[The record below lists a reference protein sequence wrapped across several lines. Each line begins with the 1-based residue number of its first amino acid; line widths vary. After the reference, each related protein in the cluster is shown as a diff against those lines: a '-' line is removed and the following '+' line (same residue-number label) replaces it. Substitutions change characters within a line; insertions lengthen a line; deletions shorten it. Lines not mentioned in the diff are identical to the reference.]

1 MKNELNIF
9 CNNNI
14 KNFLHPLLSEYEL
27 TFMKL
32 DVTKDNKQATQ
43 ANIIIIN
50 NKNDSN
56 LIDYSKLND
65 NYLIISN
72 LKNLNLSFKNKSYIL
87 NTPLSISS
95 LKNKIENFV
104 LNLKIKFQDI
114 SIYNE
119 KLINHDNN
127 KFCYLTKI
135 ESEILIYLVKKKETS
150 KDFIKEN
157 ILNIKSNVDTNSLE
171 SHLTRIRKK
180 MNRVKTKVKIHT
192 KNEKLYINA

>member
-9 CNNNI
+9 CNDNI

-56 LIDYSKLND
+56 LIDYSKLKD
-65 NYLIISN
+65 NYLIIST
-72 LKNLNLSFKNKSYIL
+72 LKNLNLSSKNKSYIL
-87 NTPLSISS
+87 NSPLSINR
-95 LKNKIENFV
+95 LKNRIENFV
-104 LNLKIKFQDI
+104 LNLKIKYQDI
-114 SIYNE
+114 HIYNE
-119 KLINHDNN
+119 KLINLDNN

-135 ESEILIYLVKKKETS
+135 ESEILIYLIKKRETS

-180 MNRVKTKVKIHT
+180 MNTVKTKVKIQT
-192 KNEKLYINA
+192 KKEKLYINV

>member
-9 CNNNI
+9 CNDNI
-14 KNFLHPLLSEYEL
+14 KNFLKPLLSEYEL

-32 DVTKDNKQATQ
+32 DVNKDNKQASQ

-50 NKNDSN
+50 NNNDRN

-72 LKNLNLSFKNKSYIL
+72 LKNLNISFKNKSYIL
-87 NTPLSISS
+87 NSPLPINR

-104 LNLKIKFQDI
+104 LNLKIKFRDL

-119 KLINHDNN
+119 KLINLDNN

-135 ESEILIYLVKKKETS
+135 ESEILIYLIRKKQTS

-180 MNRVKTKVKIHT
+180 MNTVKTKVKIQT
-192 KNEKLYINA
+192 KKEKLYINF

>member
-9 CNNNI
+9 CNDNI
-14 KNFLHPLLSEYEL
+14 KNFLKPLLSEYEL

-32 DVTKDNKQATQ
+32 DVTKDNKQASQ

-50 NKNDSN
+50 NNNDSN

-72 LKNLNLSFKNKSYIL
+72 LKNLNISFKNKSYIL
-87 NTPLSISS
+87 NSPLPINR

-104 LNLKIKFQDI
+104 LNLKIKFRDL

-119 KLINHDNN
+119 KLINLDNN

-135 ESEILIYLVKKKETS
+135 ESEILIYLIRKKQTS

-180 MNRVKTKVKIHT
+180 MNTVKTKVKIQT
-192 KNEKLYINA
+192 KNEKLYINV